1 MKSRSVSYVLWET
14 EILRE
19 RCELHKQ
26 ENNMKQI
33 GDYIIQYMDGLE
45 LHTKLRQRKVYQ
57 FYKISR

>member
-1 MKSRSVSYVLWET
+1 MKSRSVSYILWET

-19 RCELHKQ
+19 RSELHKQ

-33 GDYIIQYMDGLE
+33 GDYIQYMDGLE
-45 LHTKLRQRKVYQ
+45 LHTKLRQKKVYQ